1 MAVGLAW
8 TPAGGEVL
16 FVEAT
21 LMSGGRTLTLTGQ
34 LGDVMKESAQTALSW
49 FRAHAEEYG
58 VDEDFYQQAEIHVHV
73 PSGAIPKDGP
83 SAGVTMAT
91 ALASRLT
98 KRPVR
103 QDLAMTGEVTLSG
116 RVLPV
121 GGIKEK
127 VLAARRL
134 GIAHV
139 VVPHLNRKNIDEDLS
154 DQLRQ
159 EMTIHYVS
167 SVEEV
172 LKLALEPAKVFDNSQ
187 STETPIPHMAT

>member
-1 MAVGLAW
+1 M
-8 TPAGGEVL
+8 
-16 FVEAT
+16 
-21 LMSGGRTLTLTGQ
+21 
-34 LGDVMKESAQTALSW
+34 
-49 FRAHAEEYG
+49 
-58 VDEDFYQQAEIHVHV
+58 
-73 PSGAIPKDGP
+73 
-83 SAGVTMAT
+83 
-91 ALASRLT
+91 
-98 KRPVR
+98 
-103 QDLAMTGEVTLSG
+103 
-116 RVLPV
+116 
-121 GGIKEK
+121 
-127 VLAARRL
+127 LAARRL